1 MQRTILIDNFHKL
14 IFFLAPSNE
23 TLEGGNNVA
32 FGCRQKFFLFMRTLS
47 CLRTFQGVQLTV
59 KFSLDVAFH
68 WPDGQQ
74 KKQKR
79 RGQSM
84 AFIRKFISKH
94 SK

>member
-1 MQRTILIDNFHKL
+1 MILIDNFHKL

-59 KFSLDVAFH
+59 
-68 WPDGQQ
+68 
-74 KKQKR
+74 
-79 RGQSM
+79 
-84 AFIRKFISKH
+84 
-94 SK
+94 